1 MKLTPFARIL
11 IVVLVALGIFW
22 AVRKFVPGV
31 AGGLKTTTT
40 TEQPTEKPTTTTT
53 ENKEVV
59 PNTTTTSTKG
69 AFTYTPAEPVD
80 GKLKGVV
87 ELGASGFNAFVIS
100 IDNQKN
106 WSLENAEYGA
116 SLVYENMAT
125 EQDIRSSLKT
135 YIAKMLNFGVT
146 GKDIHFVVSSSAI
159 KSEEIQ
165 KIIKGLKSLGYF
177 VNPVNAEEEG
187 IYALQATLP
196 KAFEDNS
203 FVVDIGSGNTKI
215 SWIKNGE
222 IISKETYGSKYFENG
237 VSNET
242 VFSEVQSLSKQVPA
256 DKRKTC
262 FIIGGVPFELAKQTR
277 NGKERYT
284 VLNPA
289 DGYAGK
295 GEKQKSGLN
304 VYKAIAAGTKC
315 ETFVFDWDSNFTVGF
330 LLGLKK

>member
-1 MKLTPFARIL
+1 MKLTPFARIF

-31 AGGLKTTTT
+31 AGGVKPTT

-53 ENKEVV
+53 EEKVV
-59 PNTTTTSTKG
+59 PSTPTTKS
-69 AFTYTPAEPVD
+69 AFNYTPAEPVD

-100 IDNQKN
+100 IDNEKN

-135 YIAKMLNFGVT
+135 YIAKMLNFGVD
-146 GKDIHFVVSSSAI
+146 GKNIHFVVSSSAI
-159 KSEEIQ
+159 KSPEVQ
-165 KIIKGLKSLGYF
+165 KIIKGLKTLGYF

-187 IYALQATLP
+187 IYALQCTLP
-196 KAFEDNS
+196 KLYEDNA

-215 SWIKNGE
+215 SWIKDGE

-242 VFSEVQSLSKQVPA
+242 VLSEVQSLSKQVPA

-262 FIIGGVPFELAKQTR
+262 FIIGGIPFELAKQTR

-284 VLNPA
+284 VLNPPEA
-289 DGYAGK
+289 YVGK
-295 GEKQKSGLN
+295 GEKQKSGIN
-304 VYKAIAAGTKC
+304 VYKAIAGGTKC
-315 ETFVFDWDSNFTVGF
+315 GTFVFDWDSNFTIGF